1 MPKHML
7 PYPPEFRAEAIRL
20 ARTSGKPHAE
30 IARELGMTGETLRQW
45 LKQADVDEGKRS
57 DGLTT
62 DEQEELRRLRRE
74 NCILREEREI
84 LKKAGGLL
92 RAGDQLNPLAGYEF
106 VEREQANHAVVTL
119 CRVLGVSPSG
129 YWAWRKRPP
138 SPRTRADAELSG
150 QIAAIHQASRSTYGA
165 PRIHAE
171 LAIMGMPCGRKH
183 VARLMR
189 QSGLAGCHRRRPF
202 HTTRRDPQAALAP
215 DLVQRAFVASAPN
228 VLWIA
233 DITYVPTR
241 WEGFLYLAV
250 ILDVF
255 SRRVVG
261 WAMAD
266 HLRTELV
273 IGALEMAV
281 WNRRPG
287 AGLVHHSDHGCQYT
301 SLLFGERCQTV
312 GIRCS
317 MGSVGDCY
325 DNAMAESFF
334 ATLECEL
341 LARQTFQ
348 THVEART
355 ALFEYIE
362 VFYNRQRRHSALDY
376 LSPDAFERRCATQT
390 LVVA

>member
-1 MPKHML
+1 VS
-7 PYPPEFRAEAIRL
+7 A
-20 ARTSGKPHAE
+20 
-30 IARELGMTGETLRQW
+30 
-45 LKQADVDEGKRS
+45 
-57 DGLTT
+57 
-62 DEQEELRRLRRE
+62 
-74 NCILREEREI
+74 
-84 LKKAGGLL
+84 
-92 RAGDQLNPLAGYEF
+92 YEF
-106 VEREQANHAVVTL
+106 VDREKANHPVVTL

-138 SPRTRADAELSG
+138 SPRARADAELKRR
-150 QIAAIHQASRSTYGA
+150 IAVIYQASRDTYGA

-171 LAIMGMPCGRKH
+171 LRSTGMQCGRKR

-189 QSGLAGCHRRRPF
+189 QASLQGCHRRRPF
-202 HTTRRDPQAALAP
+202 HTTRRDPQAELAP
-215 DLVQRAFVASAPN
+215 DLVQRTFRASTPN
-228 VLWIA
+228 QLWIA
-233 DITYVPTR
+233 DITYIPTR
-241 WEGFLYLAV
+241 WEEFLYLAV

-255 SRRVVG
+255 SRRIVG
-261 WAMAD
+261 WSMGD

-273 IGALEMAV
+273 VGALQMAV

-287 AGLVHHSDHGCQYT
+287 AGLIHHSDHGCQYT
-301 SLLFGERCQTV
+301 SLLFGERCQAA

-341 LARQTFQ
+341 LARRRFS
-348 THVEART
+348 THLEARS

-376 LSPDAFERRCATQT
+376 LSPDAFERRWA
-390 LVVA
+390 V